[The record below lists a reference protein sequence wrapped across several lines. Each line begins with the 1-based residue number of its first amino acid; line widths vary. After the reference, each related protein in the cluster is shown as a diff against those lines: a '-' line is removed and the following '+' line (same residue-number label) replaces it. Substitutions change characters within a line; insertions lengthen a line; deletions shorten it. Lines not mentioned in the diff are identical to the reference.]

1 MIISRIEGNNATLRE
16 ENITHT
22 KSTKQY
28 YINQNDTQQNTAHQN
43 DTQLAGILQN
53 DIWQKYTQLKTS
65 IKQYINNETLFCP
78 KSLG

>member
-1 MIISRIEGNNATLRE
+1 MILCRIALNSATLRE

-43 DTQLAGILQN
+43 DTQLDGIHQN
-53 DIWQKYTQLKTS
+53 DIWQKYTQLTTC
-65 IKQYINNETLFCP
+65 IKQYINNETQLCP
-78 KSLG
+78 MSLG